1 MKKHIQRAVCFLV
14 LGVAVFGGQL
24 RAEDFSLNSLFSD
37 HMVLQRNQPIRI
49 FGTGADSSEVVVR
62 LAGREG
68 RSTVRDGI
76 WEVQLPAMTAGGPY
90 TIEIAGSK
98 KLTLSDVM
106 IGDVWVGSGQSNM
119 GMALKGMPEYMKNP
133 QSFGN
138 PSVRVFKAKVAPAE
152 TPQREIQRVKTQL
165 TDGWRVADPASSG
178 EISAVGYYF
187 SMAMQRELGVT
198 IGFIHSAQGATS
210 VEAWLDDKAL
220 HEVLP
225 NSKRLNALT
234 NPKNPSVFYNGMIAP
249 LQKFPIK
256 GIIWYQGESGGHDP
270 EPYHALFS
278 KLIVRW
284 REQWGLGDIPFYW
297 VQLASFQ
304 FSMDKSGEAWA
315 WVREAQDK
323 CRRLPNTGMAVAL
336 DLGEFGDI
344 HPKQKREVG
353 ERLAK
358 VALHGEGK
366 SVVAE
371 GPRFKTAEFANGQ
384 AVIHFSHAE
393 GLEARAVV
401 MNRKPKF
408 DPGADPEAFRAPAG
422 ELLGFQVAGAD
433 GAFVEAK
440 AVIQGA
446 TVVVSSPQVKQPAA
460 VRYAWKNFALANLY
474 NGAGLPAEP
483 FRTDNAPLPE
493 IIVKEAEIARKALNH
508 YKPSSKP
515 THAEDPR

>member
-1 MKKHIQRAVCFLV
+1 MKDHIRRAVYFL
-14 LGVAVFGGQL
+14 LFWAAAFGGHLQ
-24 RAEDFSLNSLFSD
+24 AEDCSLSSLFSD
-37 HMVLQRNQPIRI
+37 HMVLQRNQPIRV
-49 FGTGADSSEVVVR
+49 FGTGTDNAEVVVR
-62 LAGREG
+62 MAGREV
-68 RSTVRDGI
+68 RTTVRDGV
-76 WEVQLPAMTAGGPY
+76 WLVQLPAMKAGGPH
-90 TIEIAGSK
+90 TIEVEGPQ

-119 GMALKGMPEYMKNP
+119 GMALKGMPEYVKNP
-133 QSFGN
+133 QSVGN
-138 PSVRVFKAKVAPAE
+138 PSVRVFKVKVSPAE
-152 TPQREIQRVKTQL
+152 TPQREIQRVKTKI
-165 TDGWRVADPASSG
+165 TDGWRIAAPASSG

-187 SMAMQRELGVT
+187 ANAVQRELGVT

-225 NSKRLNALT
+225 ISKRLNALT

-249 LQKFPIK
+249 LQRFPIK

-270 EPYHALFS
+270 EPYQALFS

-297 VQLASFQ
+297 VQLASFP
-304 FSMDKSGEAWA
+304 FSSDKSGEAWA

-323 CRRLPNTGMAVAL
+323 CRMLPNTGMAVAL

-344 HPKQKREVG
+344 HARQKREVG

-371 GPRFKTAEFANGQ
+371 GPRFKSAEFANGQ
-384 AVIHFSHAE
+384 AVIHFSRAE
-393 GLEARAVV
+393 GLEAREVV
-401 MNRKPKF
+401 MNRKPKLE
-408 DPGADPEAFRAPAG
+408 PGMDPEAFRAPAG
-422 ELLGFQVAGAD
+422 ELVGFQVAGSD

-440 AVIQGA
+440 AVIKGD
-446 TVVVSSPQVKQPAA
+446 TVVVRSPQVKQPTA

-474 NGAGLPAEP
+474 NRAGLPAEP
-483 FRTDNAPLPE
+483 FRTDNAHLPD
-493 IIVKEAEIARKALNH
+493 IITKQAEVFRKTLNN
-508 YKPSSKP
+508 YKP
-515 THAEDPR
+515 R